1 MSNPILLQEGLP
13 VLLQLGVGGIFALLL
28 IDRVLNFVKS
38 RSGNG
43 SNGMYIKLSEAM
55 IRQTAILE
63 AQTET
68 LRRLERKMDEIVINA

>member
-1 MSNPILLQEGLP
+1 MSNPMLLQEGLP

-38 RSGNG
+38 RNGNG
-43 SNGMYIKLSEAM
+43 SNSMYIKLSEAM

-68 LRRLERKMDEIVINA
+68 LRRLERKMDEIATNA

>member
-38 RSGNG
+38 RNGNG
-43 SNGMYIKLSEAM
+43 PNGMHIKLSEAM
-55 IRQTAILE
+55 IRQTAILD

-68 LRRLERKMDEIVINA
+68 LRRMERKMDEIVINA